1 MQGAVAQTEP
11 SAGEREGP
19 APRMRFTTCFKRPQ
33 RSTGRSRCHPQG
45 ALMRHYQL
53 DRALMPL
60 KLLLQ
65 LSVRNILRHRRRNG
79 MLLAA
84 IVVAVAAVVCTSAL
98 IRGFQY
104 DMADAAVANL
114 TGHVKIM
121 APGYRDDPNIQKSFQ
136 LAENWRPD
144 VDDEELAGW
153 AARVRVPAV
162 IMSERGTR
170 GVQFVGIDPG
180 QEHISFVGS
189 VAVAGERLADG
200 SDGRILVG
208 KALADQLETGA
219 GRRLVI
225 ITQGADGLNREAGF
239 RIAGL
244 YDAEGTGLEK
254 MFVFTGVSALQKLVG
269 ADVYTEISIRLRR
282 EPALFQLKAS
292 LLDFF
297 TGLDVFSWQEL
308 EPQAA
313 AMFVFADSAFFI
325 WYFVMMGALVF
336 GLVNTLVTSVME
348 RVRELGMLRALG
360 MRSRAVVAQ
369 VVLES
374 SVLMSIG
381 VAAGLA
387 GGWLLILAMGDG
399 IDLTQWAEGVE
410 AFGLRGILQP
420 VPLADDMLLIGAM
433 SVVLGIVA
441 SLYPALRIVRI
452 KPLEALRR

>member
-1 MQGAVAQTEP
+1 
-11 SAGEREGP
+11 
-19 APRMRFTTCFKRPQ
+19 
-33 RSTGRSRCHPQG
+33 
-45 ALMRHYQL
+45 
-53 DRALMPL
+53 MPL
-60 KLLLQ
+60 RLLFQ
-65 LSVRNILRHRRRNG
+65 LSVRNILRHKRRNG

-84 IVVAVAAVVCTSAL
+84 IVVAVGAVVCTSSL

-114 TGHVKIM
+114 TGHVKIL
-121 APGYRDDPNIQKSFQ
+121 APGYLDDPNIQKSFA

-144 VDDEELAGW
+144 VDEEALAGW

-170 GVQFVGIDPG
+170 GVQFVGIDPE
-180 QEHISFVGS
+180 QEHISFIGS
-189 VAVAGERLADG
+189 VAVEGERLADA

-208 KALADQLETGA
+208 RALADQLETGA

-225 ITQGADGLNREAGF
+225 ITQGADGLNRESGF

-244 YDAEGTGLEK
+244 YDADGTGLEK
-254 MFVFTGVSALQKLVG
+254 LFVFTGVDRLQKMVG

-282 EPALFQLKAS
+282 EPVLFQLKAS
-292 LLDFF
+292 LVEFF
-297 TGLDVFSWQEL
+297 TGLDVLNWQEL

-325 WYFVMMGALVF
+325 WYFIMMGALVF
-336 GLVNTLVTSVME
+336 GLVNTLITSVME

-360 MRSRAVVAQ
+360 MRPRGVVAQ

-374 SVLMSIG
+374 SVLMLIG
-381 VAAGLA
+381 VAVGITA
-387 GGWLLILAMGDG
+387 GWLAVLAMGDG
-399 IDLTQWAEGVE
+399 IDLTQWAEGIE
-410 AFGLRGILQP
+410 AFGMRGKLVP
-420 VPLADDMLLIGAM
+420 VPLADDIVLIGVM
-433 SVVLGIVA
+433 SVFLGVVA
-441 SLYPALRIVRI
+441 SLYPAMRVVRI

>member
-1 MQGAVAQTEP
+1 
-11 SAGEREGP
+11 
-19 APRMRFTTCFKRPQ
+19 
-33 RSTGRSRCHPQG
+33 
-45 ALMRHYQL
+45 
-53 DRALMPL
+53 MPL

-65 LSVRNILRHRRRNG
+65 LSVRNILRHKRRNG

-84 IVVAVAAVVCTSAL
+84 IIVAVAAVVCMSAF

-114 TGHVKIM
+114 TGHVKIL
-121 APGYRDDPNIQKSFQ
+121 APGYRDDPNIRKSFA
-136 LAENWRPD
+136 LAETWRPD
-144 VDDEELAGW
+144 VDDEALAGW

-180 QEHISFVGS
+180 QEDISFIGS
-189 VAVAGERLADG
+189 AAVVGERLADR

-208 KALADQLETGA
+208 QALADQLETAA

-254 MFVFTGVSALQKLVG
+254 TFVFTGVTALQSMVG
-269 ADVYTEISIRLRR
+269 ADVFTEISIRLRR

-292 LLDFF
+292 LMEFF
-297 TGLDVFSWQEL
+297 TGLDVLNWQEL

-325 WYFVMMGALVF
+325 WYFIMMGALVF

-360 MRSRAVVAQ
+360 MRSRGVVAQ

-374 SVLMSIG
+374 SVLMMLG
-381 VAAGLA
+381 VAGGIT
-387 GGWLLILAMGDG
+387 GGWLVIQGIGDG
-399 IDLTQWAEGVE
+399 LDLSQWAEGME

-420 VPLADDMLLIGAM
+420 VSLAKDVVLIGAM
-433 SVVLGIVA
+433 SVVLGVVA